1 MHQLHK
7 AEVFINTLINY
18 EMLKI
23 NKVEFVFLTNDF
35 EEVIWSFNAFIPINR
50 KLLIMQHLCLLCLN
64 IFL

>member
-23 NKVEFVFLTNDF
+23 NKVEFVFLTNDL
-35 EEVIWSFNAFIPINR
+35 EEVI
-50 KLLIMQHLCLLCLN
+50 
-64 IFL
+64 